1 MFIDNAIS
9 HSKTKMKK
17 QNNFKTRN
25 SVKKAPAVKRST
37 RGRNPSASAKTTF
50 TGRSKSNTNNS
61 DKFPKN
67 TKEENV
73 TKRENVS
80 FRREKISAFSK
91 SQNSSRTQSE
101 SSKGN
106 PSKYSKKPFK
116 TAAGSNTIDSK
127 TINYKER
134 GRSFDRKKTNPNLS
148 EQWQKELP
156 KQDYKASSK
165 TPFKREYKPKDLRSS
180 GAPNN
185 SRGPNTYDKRNKRPI
200 KSQGTE
206 PKKPSDGSI
215 RLNKYLSNAGIAS
228 RRDADTFITAGL
240 VSVNG
245 KIVTELGV
253 RVMPSDDVRYN
264 GSNVKREV
272 LQYFLMN
279 KPKDYICTTDDPFE
293 RKTVMELAKKVT
305 KDRIYPVGRLDRN
318 TTGLLLMTNDG
329 ELAQKLMHP
338 KTNVKKIYQV
348 ELNKNFKKEHFD
360 KLLEGIELEDGF
372 IKPDEV
378 AYDTQATGKKIVGVT
393 MHSGRNRIVRRMF
406 EHFDYEVVKL
416 DRVYYGGLTMKD
428 LPRGQIRP
436 LTQFEL
442 SMLKMVSKPK

>member
-1 MFIDNAIS
+1 
-9 HSKTKMKK
+9 MKK
-17 QNNFKTRN
+17 QENFKKRN
-25 SVKKAPAVKRST
+25 SDHKHTSTKRST
-37 RGRNPSASAKTTF
+37 RGRSDSYPNKLAPKKDVRSKFAKTDNTF
-50 TGRSKSNTNNS
+50 RKPEREATAKRDNISFRNEKTPRTTRKEYTEKHITEKEVK
-61 DKFPKN
+61 DKRGFSKN
-67 TKEENV
+67 T
-73 TKRENVS
+73 
-80 FRREKISAFSK
+80 FHLEKGK
-91 SQNSSRTQSE
+91 TVRPSQ
-101 SSKGN
+101 SSKY
-106 PSKYSKKPFK
+106 PKK
-116 TAAGSNTIDSK
+116 
-127 TINYKER
+127 EQ
-134 GRSFDRKKTNPNLS
+134 SFDRKRKN
-148 EQWQKELP
+148 
-156 KQDYKASSK
+156 ASAEEDLQNETLKKGFRSSGK
-165 TPFKREYKPKDLRSS
+165 VPFTREYKPKTFSKDESS
-180 GAPNN
+180 KNGRN
-185 SRGPNTYDKRNKRPI
+185 SRGVTRNFDRKNGKPGI
-200 KSQGTE
+200 KSKADSKEFT
-206 PKKPSDGSI
+206 DGSM

-253 RVMPSDDVRYN
+253 RVMPSDEVRYN
-264 GSNVKREV
+264 GSNVRRET

-279 KPKDYICTTDDPFE
+279 KPKDYICTTDDPYE
-293 RKTVMELAKKVT
+293 RKTVMELAKKIT

-329 ELAQKLMHP
+329 EMAQKLMHP

-378 AYDTQATGKKIVGVT
+378 AYDTQAMGKKIVGVT

-416 DRVYYGGLTMKD
+416 DRVYYGGLTKKD
-428 LPRGQIRP
+428 LPRGHIRP
-436 LTQFEL
+436 LTQIEL

>member
-1 MFIDNAIS
+1 
-9 HSKTKMKK
+9 MKK

-25 SVKKAPAVKRST
+25 STQKSPTIKRST
-37 RGRNPSASAKTTF
+37 RGRNPSASTKTGY
-50 TGRSKSNTNNS
+50 TGRPKNNFKHAK
-61 DKFPKN
+61 KFPEN
-67 TKEENV
+67 TKEEKV
-73 TKRENVS
+73 IKRESVS
-80 FRREKISAFSK
+80 FLKENMTQFSK
-91 SQNSSRTQSE
+91 SQNSSRNQNVKSNGGL
-101 SSKGN
+101 SKN
-106 PSKYSKKPFK
+106 SKKPFH
-116 TAAGSNTIDSK
+116 TEAVRNTIDSK
-127 TINYKER
+127 SINYKEK
-134 GRSFDRKKTNPNLS
+134 GRTFDRKKTNLELS
-148 EQWQKELP
+148 EQRERGLP

-165 TPFKREYKPKDLRSS
+165 VPFKREYKPKDHRS
-180 GAPNN
+180 ADELNN
-185 SRGPNTYDKRNKRPI
+185 SRGTNTYDKRNKRLE

-206 PKKPSDGSI
+206 PKKPSDGSM

-378 AYDTQATGKKIVGVT
+378 AYDNQAIGKKIVGIT

-416 DRVYYGGLTMKD
+416 DRVYYGGLTKKD
-428 LPRGQIRP
+428 LPRGHIRP
-436 LTQFEL
+436 LTQIEL